1 MQETH
6 PANYDR
12 QSIQRRT
19 LGVLGLSTIATRGA
33 LSAVFTVSSLAIKEI
48 MGSSTWAGLS
58 TVATTLGAAASA
70 AALAA
75 VMQRRGRRPGIAL
88 GYVVAVVGGII
99 AVLGIESQR
108 LSAFLGGLLLVG
120 VGSGAVNLARYAAA
134 DLAEPEKR
142 SRDISLVIFASVF
155 GGVAGSSLV
164 GFAAGLGEDAG
175 LNERSGA
182 VILCLLLFAVGAAI
196 ISLLLRPDPL
206 VVSQGLGIE
215 EKQAGK
221 SFGQAMRL
229 IFARPMARLA
239 LVALVIS
246 QAVMVMVMAMTPLHM
261 EAHGHELGN
270 IGFVI
275 SAHTAGM
282 FAFAPVAGWCSDRFG
297 RVPMVF
303 VSGVIL
309 MVATVISAL
318 ATNAPNLL
326 MYPSLYLLGLGWSFG
341 IVAGSALLTESVDSE
356 DRVAVQGAGDVAARI
371 ASGIAAL
378 ASGIVFEMT
387 GFHILSMIGIV
398 MAGLMLVHAWFEI
411 QVPPKMQDTRS
422 PTGQDTLVP

>member
-1 MQETH
+1 VQPTTSTD
-6 PANYDR
+6 YDR
-12 QSIQRRT
+12 QSVQRRT
-19 LGVLGLSTIATRGA
+19 LAVLGLSTIATRGA

-48 MGSSTWAGLS
+48 MGTSTWAGLS
-58 TVATTLGAAASA
+58 TVATTLGGAASA

-75 VMQRRGRRPGIAL
+75 IMQKRGRRPGIAL
-88 GYVVAVVGGII
+88 GYAIAVVGGVI

-120 VGSGAVNLARYAAA
+120 VGSGAVNLGRYAAA
-134 DLAEPEKR
+134 DLAEPENR
-142 SRDISLVIFASVF
+142 SRDISLVVFASVF

-164 GFAAGLGEDAG
+164 GFSAGLGEDAG

-182 VILCLLLFAVGAAI
+182 VILCLLLFGIGALIVMA
-196 ISLLLRPDPL
+196 LLRPDPL
-206 VVSQGLGIE
+206 LVSEGLGIE
-215 EKQAGK
+215 DKQAGK
-221 SFGQAMRL
+221 SFAQAMRV

-239 LVALVIS
+239 LVALVVS

-261 EAHGHELGN
+261 EAHGHELSN

-303 VSGVIL
+303 LSGVIL
-309 MVATVISAL
+309 ISATVISAL
-318 ATNAPNLL
+318 ATTAPNVL
-326 MYPSLYLLGLGWSFG
+326 MYSSLYLLGLGWSFG
-341 IVAGSALLTESVDSE
+341 LVAGSALLTESVASE

-371 ASGIAAL
+371 ASGAGAL

-398 MAGLMLVHAWFEI
+398 LAGLMLTHAWFEI
-411 QVPPKMQDTRS
+411 QVSNKFAS
-422 PTGQDTLVP
+422 